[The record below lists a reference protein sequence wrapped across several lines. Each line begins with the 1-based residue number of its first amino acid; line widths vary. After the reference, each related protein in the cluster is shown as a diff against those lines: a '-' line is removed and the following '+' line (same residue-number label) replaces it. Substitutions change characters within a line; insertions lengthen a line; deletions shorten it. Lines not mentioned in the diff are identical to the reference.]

1 MGIERWLER
10 LMDIP
15 NISIPN
21 NSIRISDIRDLNINV
36 MPDWIVNPPQ
46 ALPVYPPVT
55 TQVGVPIVNIPG
67 CVESH
72 RDSGENQT
80 LKDEDKDGVQ
90 TFCDAGTPNF
100 YPIDYDPDKLD
111 LTQEAP
117 PPPPIKSPEAE
128 KDTKTDTE
136 APPAPKTDAALAECP
151 TREQQL
157 KNPVGK
163 VLQNNKKI
171 VRYETVGK
179 ECLPVFENLNIPDQ
193 IIANLP
199 SPGAVTVTA
208 SIAVVA
214 TTSALLAKPLADL
227 LLKVVKPTVKKVVK
241 KIATLRGKTP
251 PVLSASERKAE
262 QRDRNK
268 AIKILR
274 SALKPK
280 G

>member
-10 LMDIP
+10 LMIP
-15 NISIPN
+15 EIQ
-21 NSIRISDIRDLNINV
+21 LGNINIGIRQV
-36 MPDWIVNPPQ
+36 SNLIINDTPDWLKTPSQ
-46 ALPVYPPVT
+46 AVPIYPPVT
-55 TQVGVPIVNIPG
+55 TQVGIPIVNIPG

-72 RDSGENQT
+72 RDSSENQT
-80 LKDEDKDGVQ
+80 LKDEDKDGVRV
-90 TFCDAGTPNF
+90 FCDAGTPSYN
-100 YPIDYDPDKLD
+100 PIDYDPRRLEI
-111 LTQEAP
+111 TTESP
-117 PPPPIKSPEAE
+117 PPPPIKSPETEEVTPPEA
-128 KDTKTDTE
+128 KTDTPP
-136 APPAPKTDAALAECP
+136 PPAKAECP

-163 VLQNNKKI
+163 VLENNKKI

-193 IIANLP
+193 IVANLP

-251 PVLSASERKAE
+251 PVLSAAERKAA
-262 QRDRNK
+262 QRDRNR
-268 AIKILR
+268 AIKVLR

>member
-1 MGIERWLER
+1 
-10 LMDIP
+10 MDIP
-15 NISIPN
+15 NINIPN
-21 NSIRISDIRDLNINV
+21 NDIRIGNIRDLNINV
-36 MPDWIVNPPQ
+36 MPDWMVNPPQ

-55 TQVGVPIVNIPG
+55 TQVGIPIVNIPG

-90 TFCDAGTPNF
+90 TFCDAGTPSF
-100 YPIDYDPDKLD
+100 YPIDYDPDKLEM
-111 LTQEAP
+111 TTEAP
-117 PPPPIKSPEAE
+117 PPPVVPNTPETPETPA
-128 KDTKTDTE
+128 
-136 APPAPKTDAALAECP
+136 APSAPKTDAAIAECP

-227 LLKVVKPTVKKVVK
+227 LLKVVKPTVKKVIK

-251 PVLSASERKAE
+251 PILSAAERKAE
-262 QRDRNK
+262 QRDRNR

>member
-1 MGIERWLER
+1 MIPEIRLGDIDVGISQ
-10 LMDIP
+10 IG
-15 NISIPN
+15 N
-21 NSIRISDIRDLNINV
+21 LNVNV
-36 MPDWIVNPPQ
+36 MPDWMVNPPQ

-55 TQVGVPIVNIPG
+55 TQVGIPIVNMPG

-80 LKDEDKDGVQ
+80 LKEDDKDGVQ
-90 TFCDAGTPNF
+90 TFCDAGTPSF
-100 YPIDYDPDKLD
+100 SPIDYDPNKLD
-111 LTQEAP
+111 VTTKSSPPPVVPNTPETPETPEAP
-117 PPPPIKSPEAE
+117 L
-128 KDTKTDTE
+128 T
-136 APPAPKTDAALAECP
+136 PKTDAVLAKCP
-151 TREQQL
+151 TREQEL

-163 VLQNNKKI
+163 ILQNNKKI
-171 VRYETVGK
+171 TRYETVGK

-193 IIANLP
+193 IISNLP

-227 LLKVVKPTVKKVVK
+227 LLKVVKPVTKKVVK
-241 KIATLRGKTP
+241 KIATLRGKKP

-262 QRDRNK
+262 QRDRNR
-268 AIKILR
+268 AIKVLR

>member
-1 MGIERWLER
+1 
-10 LMDIP
+10 MDIP
-15 NISIPN
+15 NINIPN
-21 NSIRISDIRDLNINV
+21 NSIRIADIRNLNINV
-36 MPDWIVNPPQ
+36 MPDWMVNPPQ

-72 RDSGENQT
+72 RDSSENQT
-80 LKDEDKDGVQ
+80 LKEEDRDGVQ
-90 TFCDAGTPNF
+90 VFCDAGTPS
-100 YPIDYDPDKLD
+100 YSPIDYDPRKLD
-111 LTQEAP
+111 ITTESPPPPVVPNTPEAP
-117 PPPPIKSPEAE
+117 PTP
-128 KDTKTDTE
+128 DTPT
-136 APPAPKTDAALAECP
+136 PPKTDAALAECP
-151 TREQQL
+151 SRAQEL

-163 VLQNNKKI
+163 ILEGNKKI
-171 VRYETVGK
+171 TRYETVGK

-193 IIANLP
+193 IVQNIP
-199 SPGAVTVTA
+199 SAGMITVTA

-251 PVLSASERKAE
+251 PVLSESERKAA
-262 QRDRNK
+262 QRDRNR
-268 AIKILR
+268 AIKVLR

>member
-1 MGIERWLER
+1 MIPEIQIGNIDIGIKQVRNLF
-10 LMDIP
+10 
-15 NISIPN
+15 ISET
-21 NSIRISDIRDLNINV
+21 
-36 MPDWIVNPPQ
+36 PDWLKTPSQ
-46 ALPVYPPVT
+46 AVPIYPPVS

-72 RDSGENQT
+72 RDSNENQT

-100 YPIDYDPDKLD
+100 YPIDYDPNNLE
-111 LTQEAP
+111 LTTEAP
-117 PPPPIKSPEAE
+117 PPPPMKSPEKE
-128 KDTKTDTE
+128 EDTKTDTE
-136 APPAPKTDAALAECP
+136 APPAPKTDAAIAECP

-179 ECLPVFENLNIPDQ
+179 ECLPVFDNLNIPDQ
-193 IIANLP
+193 IVANLP

-251 PVLSASERKAE
+251 PILSAAERKAE
-262 QRDRNK
+262 QRDRNR

>member
-1 MGIERWLER
+1 
-10 LMDIP
+10 MDIP

-21 NSIRISDIRDLNINV
+21 NSIRIGDIRDLNINV

-72 RDSGENQT
+72 RDSSENQT
-80 LKDEDKDGVQ
+80 LKDDDKDGVQ
-90 TFCDAGTPNF
+90 TFCDAGTPSF
-100 YPIDYDPDKLD
+100 YPIDYDPDKLEM
-111 LTQEAP
+111 TTKAP
-117 PPPPIKSPEAE
+117 PPPPMKSPEKE
-128 KDTKTDTE
+128 KDTETDTE
-136 APPAPKTDAALAECP
+136 APAPPKTDTALAECP

-171 VRYETVGK
+171 TRYETVGK

-193 IIANLP
+193 IVANLP

-227 LLKVVKPTVKKVVK
+227 LLKVVKPTVKKVIK
-241 KIATLRGKTP
+241 KIAALRGKKIP
-251 PVLSASERKAE
+251 PQSKGERQTE
-262 QRDRNK
+262 QRQRNHAVK
-268 AIKILR
+268 ALR
-274 SALKPK
+274 SVRPLKK
-280 G
+280 

>member
-1 MGIERWLER
+1 
-10 LMDIP
+10 MDIP
-15 NISIPN
+15 DIDIPN
-21 NSIRISDIRDLNINV
+21 NDISIGNIRDLNINV
-36 MPDWIVNPPQ
+36 MPDWMVNPPQ

-72 RDSGENQT
+72 RDSSENQT
-80 LKDEDKDGVQ
+80 LKEEDRDGVQ
-90 TFCDAGTPNF
+90 VFCDAGTPSYN
-100 YPIDYDPDKLD
+100 PIDYDPRRLKI
-111 LTQEAP
+111 TTESP

-128 KDTKTDTE
+128 KDTPP
-136 APPAPKTDAALAECP
+136 APKAPSAPKTDAAIAECP

-163 VLQNNKKI
+163 VLENNKKI

-193 IIANLP
+193 IVANLP

-227 LLKVVKPTVKKVVK
+227 LLKVVKPVTKKVVK
-241 KIATLRGKTP
+241 KIAALRGKKP

-262 QRDRNK
+262 QRDRNR

>member
-1 MGIERWLER
+1 MIPEIQLGNIDIGINQVSNL
-10 LMDIP
+10 I
-15 NISIPN
+15 
-21 NSIRISDIRDLNINV
+21 INDT
-36 MPDWIVNPPQ
+36 PDWLKTPPT
-46 ALPVYPPVT
+46 ALPIYPPVT
-55 TQVGVPIVNIPG
+55 TQVGIPIVNIPG

-80 LKDEDKDGVQ
+80 LKDDDKDGVQ
-90 TFCDAGTPNF
+90 TFCDAGTPSF
-100 YPIDYDPDKLD
+100 YPIDYDPNKLEM
-111 LTQEAP
+111 TTKSP
-117 PPPPIKSPEAE
+117 PPPPIKSPE
-128 KDTKTDTE
+128 TKKPPTPE
-136 APPAPKTDAALAECP
+136 APPTPRTDAALAECP

-163 VLQNNKKI
+163 VLENNKKI

-179 ECLPVFENLNIPDQ
+179 ECLPVFDTLNIPDQ
-193 IIANLP
+193 IVANLP

-251 PVLSASERKAE
+251 PILSAAERKAE
-262 QRDRNK
+262 QRDRNR

>member
-1 MGIERWLER
+1 MIPEIQLGNI
-10 LMDIP
+10 DIGV
-15 NISIPN
+15 NQVSNLI
-21 NSIRISDIRDLNINV
+21 INDT
-36 MPDWIVNPPQ
+36 PDWLKTPSHAVPI
-46 ALPVYPPVT
+46 YPPVT
-55 TQVGVPIVNIPG
+55 SQIGIPIVDMPG

-72 RDSGENQT
+72 RDSSENQT
-80 LKDEDKDGVQ
+80 LKDEDSDGVRIY
-90 TFCDAGTPNF
+90 CDAGTPS
-100 YPIDYDPDKLD
+100 YSPIDYDPRRLEI
-111 LTQEAP
+111 TAESPPPPVVPNTPEAP
-117 PPPPIKSPEAE
+117 PTPATP
-128 KDTKTDTE
+128 
-136 APPAPKTDAALAECP
+136 APPRTDAALAECP
-151 TREQQL
+151 SRAQEL

-163 VLQNNKKI
+163 ILDGNKKI
-171 VRYETVGK
+171 TGYETVGK

-193 IIANLP
+193 IVQNIP
-199 SPGAVTVTA
+199 SAGMVTVTA

-251 PVLSASERKAE
+251 PILSESERKAA
-262 QRDRNK
+262 QRDRNR

>member
-10 LMDIP
+10 LMIPEIQIGNIDIG
-15 NISIPN
+15 
-21 NSIRISDIRDLNINV
+21 IRQVGNLFINDT
-36 MPDWIVNPPQ
+36 PDWLKTPSQ
-46 ALPVYPPVT
+46 AVPIDPPVS

-72 RDSGENQT
+72 RDSSENQT
-80 LKDEDKDGVQ
+80 LKEEDKDGVRV
-90 TFCDAGTPNF
+90 FCDAGTPS
-100 YPIDYDPDKLD
+100 YSPLDYDPRRLEV
-111 LTQEAP
+111 TTTSP
-117 PPPPIKSPEAE
+117 PPPPYKAPEA
-128 KDTKTDTE
+128 KPPPTPD
-136 APPAPKTDAALAECP
+136 APPTPKTDAAIAECP
-151 TREQQL
+151 SRAQEL

-163 VLQNNKKI
+163 ILEGNKKI
-171 VRYETVGK
+171 TGYETVGK

-193 IIANLP
+193 IVQNIP
-199 SPGAVTVTA
+199 SAGMITVTA

-227 LLKVVKPTVKKVVK
+227 LLKVVKPVTKKVVK
-241 KIATLRGKTP
+241 KIAALRGKKP
-251 PVLSASERKAE
+251 PVLSATERKAE
-262 QRDRNK
+262 QRDRNR

>member
-1 MGIERWLER
+1 MIPEIQLDNIGIGQVS
-10 LMDIP
+10 
-15 NISIPN
+15 N
-21 NSIRISDIRDLNINV
+21 LNINV
-36 MPDWIVNPPQ
+36 MPDWMSNPPQ
-46 ALPVYPPVT
+46 ALPIYPPVT
-55 TQVGVPIVNIPG
+55 SQVGIPIVNIPG

-72 RDSGENQT
+72 RDSNENQT
-80 LKDEDKDGVQ
+80 LKEEDKDGVQ
-90 TFCDAGTPNF
+90 TFCDAGTPN
-100 YPIDYDPDKLD
+100 YSPLDYDPRRLEVTTTSQPPPPYKPPESKSPETPKANTD
-111 LTQEAP
+111 TP
-117 PPPPIKSPEAE
+117 PPPPP
-128 KDTKTDTE
+128 
-136 APPAPKTDAALAECP
+136 AECP

-163 VLQNNKKI
+163 VLENNKKI

-179 ECLPVFENLNIPDQ
+179 ECLPVFDNLNIPDQ
-193 IIANLP
+193 IVANLP

-227 LLKVVKPTVKKVVK
+227 LLKVVKPVTKKVVK
-241 KIATLRGKTP
+241 KIATLRGKKP
-251 PVLSASERKAE
+251 PVLSATERKAE
-262 QRDRNK
+262 QRDRNR

>member
-1 MGIERWLER
+1 MIPEIQLGNIDIGINQVSNL
-10 LMDIP
+10 I
-15 NISIPN
+15 
-21 NSIRISDIRDLNINV
+21 INDT
-36 MPDWIVNPPQ
+36 PDWLKTPSAAMPI
-46 ALPVYPPVT
+46 YPPVT
-55 TQVGVPIVNIPG
+55 SQVGIPIVNMPG

-72 RDSGENQT
+72 RDSNQNQT
-80 LKDEDKDGVQ
+80 LKDEDRDGVQ
-90 TFCDAGTPNF
+90 IFCDAGTPSF
-100 YPIDYDPDKLD
+100 SPIDYDPNKLEI
-111 LTQEAP
+111 TTKSP
-117 PPPPIKSPEAE
+117 PPPPIKSPE
-128 KDTKTDTE
+128 TKKPPTPE
-136 APPAPKTDAALAECP
+136 APPTPKTDAEVAKCP
-151 TREQQL
+151 TREQEL

-163 VLQNNKKI
+163 VLENNKKI

-199 SPGAVTVTA
+199 SPCAVTVTA

-227 LLKVVKPTVKKVVK
+227 LLKVVKPTVKKVMK
-241 KIATLRGKTP
+241 KIATLRGKKP

-262 QRDRNK
+262 QRDRNR

>member
-1 MGIERWLER
+1 
-10 LMDIP
+10 MDIP
-15 NISIPN
+15 NINIPN
-21 NSIRISDIRDLNINV
+21 NSIHIGDIRNLNINV
-36 MPDWIVNPPQ
+36 MPDWMSNPPQ
-46 ALPVYPPVT
+46 ALPIYPPVT
-55 TQVGVPIVNIPG
+55 SQVGVPIVNIPG

-72 RDSGENQT
+72 RDSNENQT
-80 LKDEDKDGVQ
+80 LKEEDKDGVQ
-90 TFCDAGTPNF
+90 VFCDAGTPN
-100 YPIDYDPDKLD
+100 YSPLDYDPRRLEVTTTSQPPPPYKPPESKPPETPKANTD
-111 LTQEAP
+111 TP
-117 PPPPIKSPEAE
+117 PPPPP
-128 KDTKTDTE
+128 
-136 APPAPKTDAALAECP
+136 AECP

-163 VLQNNKKI
+163 VLENNKKI

-179 ECLPVFENLNIPDQ
+179 ECLPVFDNLNVPDQ

-227 LLKVVKPTVKKVVK
+227 LLKVVKPVTKKIVK
-241 KIATLRGKTP
+241 KIATLRGKKP
-251 PVLSASERKAE
+251 PILSTVERKAE
-262 QRDRNK
+262 QRDRNR

>member
-1 MGIERWLER
+1 MIPEIQLGNIDIGINQVSNL
-10 LMDIP
+10 I
-15 NISIPN
+15 
-21 NSIRISDIRDLNINV
+21 INDT
-36 MPDWIVNPPQ
+36 PDWLKTPSAAMPI
-46 ALPVYPPVT
+46 YPPVT
-55 TQVGVPIVNIPG
+55 TQVGIPIVNMPG

-72 RDSGENQT
+72 RDSNQNQT
-80 LKDEDKDGVQ
+80 LKDEDRDGVQ
-90 TFCDAGTPNF
+90 IFCDAGTPSF
-100 YPIDYDPDKLD
+100 SPIDYDPNKLD
-111 LTQEAP
+111 ITTKSP
-117 PPPPIKSPEAE
+117 PPPPIKSPE
-128 KDTKTDTE
+128 TKKPPTPE
-136 APPAPKTDAALAECP
+136 APPTPKTDAEVAKCP
-151 TREQQL
+151 TREQEL

-163 VLQNNKKI
+163 ILENNKKI

-179 ECLPVFENLNIPDQ
+179 ECLPVFDNLNVPDQ

-227 LLKVVKPTVKKVVK
+227 LLKVVKPVTKKVVK
-241 KIATLRGKTP
+241 KIATLRGKKP

-262 QRDRNK
+262 QRDRNR
-268 AIKILR
+268 AIKVLR

>member
-1 MGIERWLER
+1 MEIP
-10 LMDIP
+10 DI
-15 NISIPN
+15 NIPN
-21 NSIRISDIRDLNINV
+21 NSIRIADIRDLNINV
-36 MPDWIVNPPQ
+36 MPEWMVNPPQ

-55 TQVGVPIVNIPG
+55 TQVGIPIVNIPG

-80 LKDEDKDGVQ
+80 LKEEDRDGVQ
-90 TFCDAGTPNF
+90 VFCDAGTPSFN
-100 YPIDYDPDKLD
+100 PIDYDPRR
-111 LTQEAP
+111 LTITTESPPLPPIKPPEAEEVAPPEAKTDTP
-117 PPPPIKSPEAE
+117 PPPAK
-128 KDTKTDTE
+128 
-136 APPAPKTDAALAECP
+136 AECP

-163 VLQNNKKI
+163 VLENNKKI

-179 ECLPVFENLNIPDQ
+179 ECLPVFDNLNIPDQ

-227 LLKVVKPTVKKVVK
+227 LLKVVKPVTKKVVK
-241 KIATLRGKTP
+241 KIAALRGKKP
-251 PVLSASERKAE
+251 PVLSATERKAE
-262 QRDRNK
+262 QRDRNR

>member
-1 MGIERWLER
+1 MIPEIQLGNIDIGIGQVS
-10 LMDIP
+10 
-15 NISIPN
+15 N
-21 NSIRISDIRDLNINV
+21 LNINV
-36 MPDWIVNPPQ
+36 MPDWMSNPPQ
-46 ALPVYPPVT
+46 AIPIYPPVT
-55 TQVGVPIVNIPG
+55 SQVGIPIVNIPG

-72 RDSGENQT
+72 RDSNENQT
-80 LKDEDKDGVQ
+80 LKEEDKDGVRV
-90 TFCDAGTPNF
+90 FCDAGTPS
-100 YPIDYDPDKLD
+100 YSPLDYDPRRLEVTTTSQPPPPYKPPESKPPETPKANTD
-111 LTQEAP
+111 TP
-117 PPPPIKSPEAE
+117 PPPPP
-128 KDTKTDTE
+128 
-136 APPAPKTDAALAECP
+136 AECP

-163 VLQNNKKI
+163 ILENNKKI

-179 ECLPVFENLNIPDQ
+179 ECLPVFDNLNVPDQ

-227 LLKVVKPTVKKVVK
+227 LLKVVKPVTKKVVK
-241 KIATLRGKTP
+241 KIAALRGKKP
-251 PVLSASERKAE
+251 PVLSESERKAE
-262 QRDRNK
+262 QRDRNR

>member
-1 MGIERWLER
+1 MG
-10 LMDIP
+10 IP
-15 NISIPN
+15 NINIPDN
-21 NSIRISDIRDLNINV
+21 NIRIGDIRDLNINV
-36 MPDWIVNPPQ
+36 MPDWMTNPPQ
-46 ALPVYPPVT
+46 AVPIYPPVT
-55 TQVGVPIVNIPG
+55 SQVGVPIVNIPG

-72 RDSGENQT
+72 RDSSENQT
-80 LKDEDKDGVQ
+80 LKEEDRDGVRV
-90 TFCDAGTPNF
+90 FCDAGTPSFN
-100 YPIDYDPDKLD
+100 PIDYDPNKLEM
-111 LTQEAP
+111 TTEAP
-117 PPPPIKSPEAE
+117 PPPPIKSPE
-128 KDTKTDTE
+128 TKKPPTPE
-136 APPAPKTDAALAECP
+136 APPAPKTDAAVAECP

-193 IIANLP
+193 IVANLP
-199 SPGAVTVTA
+199 SAGAVTVTA

-227 LLKVVKPTVKKVVK
+227 LLKVVKPVTKKVVK
-241 KIATLRGKTP
+241 KIAALRGKKI
-251 PVLSASERKAE
+251 PVLSATERKAS
-262 QRDRNK
+262 QRDRNR
-268 AIKILR
+268 AIKVLR

>member
-1 MGIERWLER
+1 
-10 LMDIP
+10 MDIP
-15 NISIPN
+15 EIVIPN
-21 NSIRISDIRDLNINV
+21 TSVIISDIRDLNINV
-36 MPDWIVNPPQ
+36 MPDWMSNPPQ
-46 ALPVYPPVT
+46 ALPIYPPVS

-72 RDSGENQT
+72 RDSSENQT
-80 LKDEDKDGVQ
+80 LKEEDKDGVQ
-90 TFCDAGTPNF
+90 VFCDAGTPS
-100 YPIDYDPDKLD
+100 YSPMDYDPRRLQI
-111 LTQEAP
+111 TTESP
-117 PPPPIKSPEAE
+117 PPPPYKPPDTKSPETPKAE
-128 KDTKTDTE
+128 TNTQ
-136 APPAPKTDAALAECP
+136 PPPPKAECP

-163 VLQNNKKI
+163 VLENNKKI

-179 ECLPVFENLNIPDQ
+179 ECLPVFDNLNIPDQ
-193 IIANLP
+193 IVANLP

-227 LLKVVKPTVKKVVK
+227 LLKVVKPVTKKVVK
-241 KIATLRGKTP
+241 KIATLRGKKP
-251 PVLSASERKAE
+251 PVLSSAERKAE
-262 QRDRNK
+262 QRDRNR